1 MYHYEVI
8 SDEYLFEEFVRDLF
22 NVQYNTLSFQLYKSK
37 GGIQH
42 GIDVFSTEKRIVI
55 QCKKKDIF
63 QPDKTLKAELKEDF
77 NTSLQLI
84 EQLPFDFDI
93 FILASTTKK
102 YGEIQDYA
110 ANLAQQRNFEVQY
123 LSWKD
128 IEKLIH
134 KNIEIRKKYFPHLFS
149 PEISSARKDTTQSI
163 NNSTIYGNVS
173 QIGGNL
179 VYITKKPPDIKIL
192 PPIGSIGANPLLKH
206 SIKSRFDKLG
216 EEREKRFGKNAY
228 PVMYNNFKK
237 EFGIKTKEKW
247 TVIWL
252 WPEACSDRI
261 IQYLDEKY
269 SNTIA
274 GRLEKAASKSGYV
287 HKPAYLFKREKEL
300 LAKIGLEISS
310 DPVRY
315 NLQRFFGVSS
325 HTKLTDLQHW
335 QWVCYLEKEIEK
347 ILMEQ

>member
-8 SDEYLFEEFVRDLF
+8 SDEYLFEEFIRDLF
-22 NVQYNTLSFQLYKSK
+22 NFQYNTQSFQLYKSK

-42 GIDVFSTEKRIVI
+42 GVDVFSTEKRVVI

-63 QPDKTLKAELKEDF
+63 QSDKILRAELKDDF
-77 NTSLQLI
+77 NISLELI
-84 EQLPFDFDI
+84 EHLPFDFDL

-110 ANLAQQRNFEVQY
+110 AKLSQQKPFDVQF
-123 LSWKD
+123 LSWRD

-134 KNIEIRKKYFPHLFS
+134 KNTEIREKYYPHLMLPKIPS
-149 PEISSARKDTTQSI
+149 VQNSNISQKITDS
-163 NNSTIYGNVS
+163 NIYGNVK
-173 QIGGNL
+173 QIGNVFYL
-179 VYITKKPPDIKIL
+179 TNKSPEIKML
-192 PPIGSIGANPLLKH
+192 PPIGSIGGNPLLKQ

-216 EEREKRFGKNAY
+216 EEREKRFGKKAY

-237 EFGIKTKEKW
+237 EFGIKAKDKW

-252 WPEACSDRI
+252 WPEACADRI

-287 HKPAYLFKREKEL
+287 HKPPYLFKREKEL

-310 DPVRY
+310 DPVHY